1 MNVFLTKMKELIH
14 IVYVSFSEK
23 ELTED
28 ELDKLLVNI
37 RKRNKQQKVTGLLLY
52 NDGSFIQLIE
62 GSSQIIKNLF
72 EVIKKDPRHTNVV
85 LLLEEPIQKRAFPD
99 WSMGYFKLNKDQMK
113 SIPGFSD
120 FMHSDNSVSIVEST
134 TREAMKLL
142 NSFKRH
148 T

>member
-1 MNVFLTKMKELIH
+1 MKDLIH

-23 ELTED
+23 ELTEVELD
-28 ELDKLLVNI
+28 ELLKDI

-72 EVIKKDPRHTNVV
+72 EIIKKDPRHTNIV
-85 LLLEEPIQKRAFPD
+85 LLLEESIQKRAFPD
-99 WSMGYFKLNKDQMK
+99 WSMGYCKLNKEQKK
-113 SIPGFSD
+113 SLPGYSD
-120 FMHSDNSVSIVEST
+120 FIQSEDSVNFIEST
-134 TREAMKLL
+134 SREAMKLL
-142 NSFKRH
+142 NSFKIH